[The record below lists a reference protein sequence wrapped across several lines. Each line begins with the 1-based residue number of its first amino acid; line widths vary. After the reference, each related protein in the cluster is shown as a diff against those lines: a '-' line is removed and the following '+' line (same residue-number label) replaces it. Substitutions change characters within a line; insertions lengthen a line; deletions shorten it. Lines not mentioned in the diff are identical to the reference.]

1 MGRCLR
7 VGLWGRGRRGRA
19 KRMDFSLIRGVSGVK
34 VFEIRR
40 FGRSRFVY
48 DKRVFEILILK
59 LNCGTT
65 DER

>member
-1 MGRCLR
+1 
-7 VGLWGRGRRGRA
+7 
-19 KRMDFSLIRGVSGVK
+19 MDFSLIRGVSGVK

-59 LNCGTT
+59 LNCVSY
-65 DER
+65 ERRAVNGCRVS